1 MISIIFYDPG
11 IPSVAR
17 YDVFHYSWIVLKQGM
32 LLFLDWGRMGVNRF
46 LPLSGLTPEDGFA
59 LLSCYIIKA
68 KVCIGMCLFN
78 QSSCRYMWM
87 L

>member
-1 MISIIFYDPG
+1 
-11 IPSVAR
+11 
-17 YDVFHYSWIVLKQGM
+17 M
-32 LLFLDWGRMGVNRF
+32 LSFLAWGRKDDGF
-46 LPLSGLTPEDGFA
+46 LPLSGVTPEDGIA

-68 KVCIGMCLFN
+68 KACIGMCLFN